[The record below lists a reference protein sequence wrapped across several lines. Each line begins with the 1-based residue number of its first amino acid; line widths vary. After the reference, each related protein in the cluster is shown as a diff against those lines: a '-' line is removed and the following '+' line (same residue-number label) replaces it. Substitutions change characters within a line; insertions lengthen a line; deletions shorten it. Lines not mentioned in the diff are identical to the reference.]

1 MTLDIIRSFAD
12 VLTGAQAARTEE
24 AIKRVLEGTSPLWSQ
39 FAGKTRRDPKPEPA
53 RRTAVVRCG
62 DCRVSTMSDWPV
74 GVFWVCDRCMEER
87 RRPS

>member
-12 VLTGAQAARTEE
+12 VLTGAQAERAEV
-24 AIKRVLEGTSPLWSQ
+24 AIRRVLEATPIGWSQ
-39 FAGKTRRDPKPEPA
+39 FAGKTVRDRQPEPA

-62 DCRVSTMSDWPV
+62 DCRVNSMSDWPV

-87 RRPS
+87 RRPV